1 LRQSIRISLL
11 ASLGL
16 ALTASQ
22 VPPAN
27 PIPLQA
33 AAAPPVED
41 MATIERPGN
50 LPPALATAEQ
60 LGPAD
65 AQAPMDRMIL
75 ALKLSPEAELRL
87 QRRLADLQDSDSP
100 NFHRWLTPEQ
110 FGAEFGPAPE
120 AIDRVTDWLQSSG
133 FRIDEVPAGKLSV
146 TFSGTVDQVERAFR
160 TPIRTFRL
168 DGKLRQGNV
177 RNPAIPRALADVV
190 EGVVSLHNVPHPP
203 MNRGFTPALA
213 PKDPDNHELTPGDFA
228 TIYDVKP
235 LYGSGID
242 GSGVSIAIVGRTHI
256 PLADVATFRREFGLP
271 RKVPEIII
279 NGPDPGDL
287 GGGEDGEAH
296 LDVEWAGA
304 VARNAD
310 IRLVVS
316 GSTDSTDGVDLS
328 AQYIVDHNL
337 APVMSTS
344 FGQCETRMG
353 ATERAFFR
361 NLWVQAA
368 VQGISAVVSSGDSG
382 PAGCDSGNDDSGSG
396 PAVSGLASTPFNL
409 AVGGTQLDE
418 GSGTYWRTHKD
429 PDQSSAIG
437 YIPERAWNESGC
449 AGGSGLWASGGGPSG
464 SYKKPCWQ
472 LAKGVPGDIKQRCL
486 PDVSL
491 AAAGGHDGYVVE
503 TGGIRASVGG
513 TSCSSPAFAGIMALV
528 VQKTGERQGNPCPTL
543 YTLGNAQ
550 FKGAGPL
557 VFHDTLAG
565 GTSVP
570 GTKGYPCT
578 PGYDLATGLGSVD
591 ARALVGAWHTGLG
604 NNVDADIQL
613 PATDLTIDSG
623 TRVAFQGTGRE
634 SNPNAA
640 LSYTWNL
647 GDGGSAAGRAVSHTY
662 CNATKGL
669 ATCLVTFTA
678 TDGTGAQGSDT
689 RTIKVLPVLPPGEL
703 IVNGGFEFGDV
714 GWTARDVSIGVNN
727 GKDPHQGQADA
738 WFSGWQ
744 NGTPEVLRQTVRI
757 PAGAASARLA
767 YWLHVEAYG
776 DAAGILDSFQVKA
789 RAGGRLAILETL
801 SNLDD
806 APGYQQHSLDLGAY
820 RGQTVELS
828 FVAQDSPMG
837 VNTSFTLDDVSL
849 VAR

>member
-1 LRQSIRISLL
+1 
-11 ASLGL
+11 
-16 ALTASQ
+16 
-22 VPPAN
+22 
-27 PIPLQA
+27 
-33 AAAPPVED
+33 
-41 MATIERPGN
+41 
-50 LPPALATAEQ
+50 
-60 LGPAD
+60 
-65 AQAPMDRMIL
+65 
-75 ALKLSPEAELRL
+75 
-87 QRRLADLQDSDSP
+87 
-100 NFHRWLTPEQ
+100 
-110 FGAEFGPAPE
+110 
-120 AIDRVTDWLQSSG
+120 
-133 FRIDEVPAGKLSV
+133 
-146 TFSGTVDQVERAFR
+146 
-160 TPIRTFRL
+160 
-168 DGKLRQGNV
+168 
-177 RNPAIPRALADVV
+177 
-190 EGVVSLHNVPHPP
+190 
-203 MNRGFTPALA
+203 
-213 PKDPDNHELTPGDFA
+213 
-228 TIYDVKP
+228 
-235 LYGSGID
+235 
-242 GSGVSIAIVGRTHI
+242 
-256 PLADVATFRREFGLP
+256 
-271 RKVPEIII
+271 
-279 NGPDPGDL
+279 
-287 GGGEDGEAH
+287 
-296 LDVEWAGA
+296 
-304 VARNAD
+304 
-310 IRLVVS
+310 
-316 GSTDSTDGVDLS
+316 
-328 AQYIVDHNL
+328 
-337 APVMSTS
+337 
-344 FGQCETRMG
+344 
-353 ATERAFFR
+353 
-361 NLWVQAA
+361 
-368 VQGISAVVSSGDSG
+368 
-382 PAGCDSGNDDSGSG
+382 
-396 PAVSGLASTPFNL
+396 
-409 AVGGTQLDE
+409 
-418 GSGTYWRTHKD
+418 
-429 PDQSSAIG
+429 
-437 YIPERAWNESGC
+437 
-449 AGGSGLWASGGGPSG
+449 
-464 SYKKPCWQ
+464 